1 MLSWLKPIIQEPK
14 TLGQI
19 GEELA
24 QAEYKKLGFT
34 ILAKNEYNKT
44 GKRLG
49 EIDFIAKNHERLVF
63 VEVKTRQSQQ
73 GKFGSALESVNQFKQ
88 IKLLK
93 AVKVYLQTHKELLG
107 LAPQIDV
114 CVVIMRGIDPVRG
127 RHASGMSTV
136 ALGQPAS
143 NGVDETS
150 ESVKIYSS
158 VVEDWN

>member
-1 MLSWLKPIIQEPK
+1 MLNWFKKSPQGIVKSK
-14 TLGQI
+14 TLGQL

-49 EIDFIAKNHERLVF
+49 EIDFIAKNHQKLVF

-93 AVKVYLQTHKELLG
+93 AVKVYLQTHKELLV

-114 CVVIMRGIDPVRG
+114 CVVILSEVDSIK
-127 RHASGMSTV
+127 STRV
-136 ALGQPAS
+136 GSAKRLFG
-143 NGVDETS
+143 GVDETS